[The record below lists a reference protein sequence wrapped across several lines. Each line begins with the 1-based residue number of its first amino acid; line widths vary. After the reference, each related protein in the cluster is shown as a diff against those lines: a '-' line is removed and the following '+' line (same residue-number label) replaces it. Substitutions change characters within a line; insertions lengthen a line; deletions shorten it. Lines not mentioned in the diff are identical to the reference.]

1 MLVILLSTQVWSG
14 IWSVATTKVSCWT
27 WIWPIRKWLL
37 DLNFGK
43 TQLVAIDVKIDG
55 HILDKQLSFKM
66 LWLLFS
72 SKLDW
77 GSYIISVAKTAFKKN
92 GALIHSMKFLSPEI
106 ALYLYQTSIP
116 TSFPWNTVVISGL
129 VLLVATWKC
138 LISYK
143 NGYLELTVLH
153 LQPFWNPWPMLHPDV
168 LYHLNGMNA
177 QKRAKKVLVTFFSY
191 IYFT

>member
-14 IWSVATTKVSCWT
+14 IWSVATTKISCWT

-116 TSFPWNTVVISGL
+116 TSFPRNTVVISGL

-138 LISYK
+138 
-143 NGYLELTVLH
+143 
-153 LQPFWNPWPMLHPDV
+153 
-168 LYHLNGMNA
+168 
-177 QKRAKKVLVTFFSY
+177 
-191 IYFT
+191 